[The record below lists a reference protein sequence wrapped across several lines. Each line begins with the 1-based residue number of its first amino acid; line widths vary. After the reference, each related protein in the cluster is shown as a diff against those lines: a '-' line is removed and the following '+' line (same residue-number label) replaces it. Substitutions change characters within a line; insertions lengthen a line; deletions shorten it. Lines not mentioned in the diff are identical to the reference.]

1 MKWRSGTSAFLTLL
15 ALVMGARVIA
25 HEPTTDGCGSVSSDD
40 ALELEVMR
48 SPAIPITAGSNAG
61 QNLPELTLD
70 KHYAISLVAQDQM
83 RFAVKPRRASRT
95 ASQRGGAL
103 HFEVPAAGRYRIS
116 ITSRHWIDV
125 VDGRTM
131 LESVD
136 HHGPGCDLVH
146 KIVEFDLPGGRPL
159 TLQISGQDDAIIGLA
174 ITVSPDAAN
183 RNDLEARS
191 KPAGHASAVPAGE
204 R

>member
-1 MKWRSGTSAFLTLL
+1 
-15 ALVMGARVIA
+15 
-25 HEPTTDGCGSVSSDD
+25 
-40 ALELEVMR
+40 
-48 SPAIPITAGSNAG
+48 
-61 QNLPELTLD
+61 
-70 KHYAISLVAQDQM
+70 
-83 RFAVKPRRASRT
+83 
-95 ASQRGGAL
+95 
-103 HFEVPAAGRYRIS
+103 
-116 ITSRHWIDV
+116 
-125 VDGRTM
+125 M